1 MHGWISG
8 VLSIQGALIEIFSSS
23 TTVVLVLVG
32 VDDCPGLLQPLSGDF
47 TSECWKSTLEVVLFA
62 WVCLT
67 FLRQYRYPFDMF
79 SLVNG

>member
-47 TSECWKSTLEVVLFA
+47 TSECALPKHIGGCAVCVGLFDLPSP
-62 WVCLT
+62 V
-67 FLRQYRYPFDMF
+67 
-79 SLVNG
+79 